1 MKFKYILVFI
11 FFIIAKQLFSQQIV
25 PIQTETKQGNSNE
38 VNVPS
43 PAVFTTGVTSDVD
56 LYTGKASINT
66 PVYTLSSRELSVPI
80 SLNYASNGTVLSGKN
95 FILYNAHLFE

>member
-1 MKFKYILVFI
+1 MRRCPTPNVYYNVDLTTH
-11 FFIIAKQLFSQQIV
+11 
-25 PIQTETKQGNSNE
+25 PGNS
-38 VNVPS
+38 VSVPEAAS
-43 PAVFTTGVTSDVD
+43 LTQPLSRSVD